1 LIQGSAADQVK
12 QAMVNCYKAG
22 HIPMLQIHDELC
34 FSLESEHDEK
44 NIIKVMENS
53 VDLEV
58 PNKVDVA
65 IGDNWGEAL

>member
-1 LIQGSAADQVK
+1 
-12 QAMVNCYKAG
+12 
-22 HIPMLQIHDELC
+22 MLQIHDELC
-34 FSLESEHDEK
+34 FNIESESDEK

-53 VDLEV
+53 VELEV